1 MLTENTPQIAT
12 LEVFQ
17 EGDLPKRAG
26 IQKGRLKAEHGAWI
40 GYWNERVWD
49 PELRKSKWSRR
60 SIKVC
65 PLTQINERTGRAV
78 KVQKWEAQKVFDETV
93 LSKMNVRTTNPP
105 ALATIQEL
113 WERKIESQIVVKAR
127 KTQEHWRN
135 MMKNHILP
143 SLGKRQ
149 LRDVRADDV
158 QDLIAQE
165 LAKGSSPQTIWHV
178 RTTIS
183 SLFKRAKGI
192 GWYSGDLPTEGVQMP
207 RMTHEERQA
216 LTREQLTSLIEN
228 LKSPARE
235 LVAFLSMTGLRKS
248 ELQGLRWKRVNLT
261 DKPILCDGQPLA
273 PHCIAIREQY
283 LRVYGKHLEKIER
296 GQWQDLKTREQGRRD
311 IPLSAA
317 AVELLGQLAQNRKLT
332 EMLNAPVFASRNGTP
347 INSDNVLRRHVKPVL
362 IALKLPAEIDLH
374 SMRHTQATLA
384 DQAGVTPAER
394 QKILGHRSQK
404 MTHHYTH
411 AELERVRPAME
422 GASEGIGEAL
432 RKPAA
437 KVVVIKRKAANG

>member
-1 MLTENTPQIAT
+1 MPLDHENAPEIAT

-49 PELRKSKWSRR
+49 PELRKSRWQRR
-60 SIKVC
+60 SIKVL
-65 PLTQINERTGRAV
+65 PLTKINELTGRAV
-78 KVQKWEAQKVFDETV
+78 KVQKWEAQRVFEETV

-105 ALATIQEL
+105 ALATVREL
-113 WERKIESQIVVKAR
+113 WERKIEPQIAVRAR

-135 MMKNHILP
+135 MMENHILP

-158 QDLIAQE
+158 QDLVSAE
-165 LAKGSSPQTIWHV
+165 LAKGSSPQTVWHV
-178 RTTIS
+178 RTTVS

-207 RMTHEERQA
+207 RMRHEERHA
-216 LTREQLTSLIEN
+216 LTREQLTALIEK
-228 LKSPARE
+228 LRSPARE
-235 LVAFLSMTGLRKS
+235 LVAFLAMTGLRKS
-248 ELQGLRWKRVNLT
+248 ELQGLRWRRVNLT
-261 DKPILCDGQPLA
+261 DKPITCDGQALA

-283 LRVYGKHLEKIER
+283 LRVYGKHLKVDR
-296 GQWQDLKTREQGRRD
+296 GQWQDLKTKEQGSRD
-311 IPLSAA
+311 VPLSTA
-317 AVELLGQLAQNRKLT
+317 AVELLRELAMNRKLT
-332 EMLNAPVFASRNGTP
+332 GMLDAPVFASRNGTP

-362 IALKLPAEIDLH
+362 AGLGLPDVDLH
-374 SMRHTQATLA
+374 AMRHTQATLA
-384 DQAGVTPAER
+384 DQAGLTGAER
-394 QKILGHRSQK
+394 QKILGHASPK
-404 MTHHYTH
+404 MTQRYTH
-411 AELERVRPAME
+411 AELERVRPAIE

-437 KVVVIKRKAANG
+437 KVDTIKRKAANG